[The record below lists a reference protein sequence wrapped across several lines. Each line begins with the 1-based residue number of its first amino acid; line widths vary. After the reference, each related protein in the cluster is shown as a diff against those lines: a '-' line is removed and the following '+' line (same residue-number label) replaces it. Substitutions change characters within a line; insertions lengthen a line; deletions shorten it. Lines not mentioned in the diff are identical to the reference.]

1 MAIAALLLQIPAIP
15 QEVTARLADATVNI
29 TDSAGTT
36 PESSSAPGISAPAI
50 SAPGTEGL
58 TPVRNPELVAPREG
72 FEKLRRRDW
81 LVLTVAEH
89 SAATFDAWSTR
100 RAISRGAYET
110 DPLMRP
116 FSRNASMYAAI
127 QVGPL
132 LLDYLSRRMMTSR
145 HDWMRH
151 TWWVPQVVS
160 TAAFFASGT
169 HNLSIFAA
177 RPKNPY

>member
-1 MAIAALLLQIPAIP
+1 MIVAIAALLLQIPAIP

-29 TDSAGTT
+29 TDSAVPT
-36 PESSSAPGISAPAI
+36 PEAI

-58 TPVRNPELVAPREG
+58 NPVRNSELVASRERL
-72 FEKLRRRDW
+72 EKLRRRDW
-81 LVLTVAEH
+81 LALTVAEH

-110 DPLMRP
+110 DPLLRP

-145 HDWMRH
+145 HNWIRH
-151 TWWVPQVVS
+151 TWWIPQVVS
-160 TAAFFASGT
+160 TTAFFASGT

-177 RPKNPY
+177 RAKNPY